1 MQVSVEPR
9 HAKVFHQHLASDTS
23 YSLESREE
31 PTPVSIHKSKNTDA
45 RFRLR
50 RTNTEIWKIVSF
62 SGIGSGHHP
71 GAHKGQGK
79 PRCRASIM
87 STILTSHCLPQM
99 SPTISEAFD
108 RQQMT
113 SINAEHILERRLQ
126 SLEES
131 IDNLQRYVHTRS
143 ERKHL
148 RLTEITTISTRSS
161 VRLMKL

>member
-1 MQVSVEPR
+1 
-9 HAKVFHQHLASDTS
+9 
-23 YSLESREE
+23 
-31 PTPVSIHKSKNTDA
+31 
-45 RFRLR
+45 
-50 RTNTEIWKIVSF
+50 
-62 SGIGSGHHP
+62 
-71 GAHKGQGK
+71 
-79 PRCRASIM
+79 M

-131 IDNLQRYVHTRS
+131 IDNLQQYVHTRS

-148 RLTEITTISTRSS
+148 RLTEITTIST
-161 VRLMKL
+161 